1 MIILTYETPGCVLLM
16 HTKNGTKKQQKN
28 EKTFKKVLTL
38 KTHLM
43 YTSNAFHESG
53 DAKEQ

>member
-1 MIILTYETPGCVLLM
+1 MTTYETRGYVYV
-16 HTKNGTKKQQKN
+16 NWTKKQQKN

-38 KTHLM
+38 NLRLM